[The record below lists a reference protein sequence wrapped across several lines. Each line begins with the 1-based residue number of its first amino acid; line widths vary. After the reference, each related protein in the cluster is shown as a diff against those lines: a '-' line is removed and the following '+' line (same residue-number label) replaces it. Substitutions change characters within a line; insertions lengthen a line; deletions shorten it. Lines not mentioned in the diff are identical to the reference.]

1 MAPTPILFTKTAL
14 QPVPASP
21 SHILEIDSN
30 GSPPSKQLLARA
42 GSKRGHDEIS
52 GLDEEQ
58 YARKHLA
65 TDGGVFFRSKART
78 PRSFAWRVLD
88 DRKTLEVQNVDLVKT
103 TSTDE
108 GASWLT
114 FRLSFGGAAA
124 LRNGIAFADAVGSD
138 ALDVYVL
145 TEAKELLAFTL
156 KRDLLT
162 RGSVPDNLETSAV
175 VKRWSSSS
183 LSFRHPWRIHAVS
196 SLEVVVALA
205 DGGLLRLTRHANEN
219 GSQWHDSLLS
229 EGGWGGALTLRK
241 LNPLARRQT
250 VRHGDLDLA
259 LDAVVDLAKSPDGKY
274 LWTVSLDH
282 WLRAWNTET
291 GKVVAKHDLLGEE
304 VDGEA
309 EKKRQQYA
317 MGGQQGRLL
326 QIVQLPKDATDGD
339 EMAVN
344 RADDYCIV
352 LHSPKDHQ
360 IKFYRVHY
368 TLTAGEEGVRCEDL
382 QPRTQLV
389 PPVDQMMNTNIW
401 YLEDF
406 CVQPGV
412 EWFGSRLWLRARS
425 GAVCRVFNLTFDL
438 LDQAGALSGLREQ
451 WQSGWVAVSA
461 GSSTTDELRL
471 LADFPGDLD
480 YTSSL
485 SSTPTE
491 KWLAFIFYPGRFSL
505 ASIETALHIYRKGRG
520 LQTASSMGLHQQQE
534 PLLERLT
541 SSITSKVLLRRGLD
555 DQPDYDRFQQDIQ
568 AQWHTFYSLLSHLHN
583 RRHESVGFAFD
594 AEDGLLWHILADFVA
609 PVRALSG
616 LEKHVANIDILS
628 RSSDPKHAV
637 ENAGALYGDIYQEQ
651 MVAHDETKNEGVY
664 LSRLLSAAREL
675 RRSLSPSARSKL
687 AEGAAIDALVFDSES
702 QAGRAAAMF
711 ERAGFDSEVSD
722 EDYDALQAAVECLG
736 GIGALTDDHLMAILG
751 WLELEGTEKGLI
763 KAKSTICSF
772 GVKTTVEIARE
783 TLDFHR
789 NIILDLLALVVFMSG
804 AFEQDE
810 LEENFNAEDMYEHAM
825 MHLRRTELLS
835 WLAKSESESTQIIPT
850 SAHSD
855 QEAEL
860 TTRVT
865 LLEDIFIGDWKFV
878 RTQQGHLAMAEAIT
892 ASAKAWSQGIDLR
905 DWDGITGHMLSF
917 LLKHKE
923 VELAQDFLRFTTGE
937 TAWSSYLRGRLHI
950 STGQYAQATID
961 LKAAAEV
968 LSSEG
973 PMDTANFLAADERNY
988 FGSGHAEYFQHVA
1001 ALFER
1006 CRAWSYVADCA
1017 GLALEHAQWVPNFAQ
1032 RMAEIDSIKNAN
1044 NSPAQRRM
1052 QAGGEEVHLL
1062 KLMHT
1067 RNEILGRL
1075 FTALRET
1082 GRWREAYEALAKIVG
1097 PPLQRSNLKKLI
1109 DGMIKQGDA
1118 VPELLALP
1126 FEGQLAIEA
1135 DKVLAEAAKKNLA
1148 ARSSGAPTA
1157 VQILY
1162 AFRAQRSD
1170 FRGAA
1175 EILYEHLQDLRT
1187 SQNHRRA
1194 VQDPEDE
1201 TLPQLYVLLINTLA
1215 CAGEDEAY
1223 LLAQG
1228 TGLGAKRRLVT
1239 LDELR
1244 REYAVELDK
1253 RSDMLHGRYA
1263 LVGDESMDVL

>member
-1 MAPTPILFTKTAL
+1 MIPPPILFTETAL

-21 SHILEIDSN
+21 SHILHIDSN
-30 GSPPSKQLLARA
+30 SNSPPKQLLARA

-65 TDGGVFFRSKART
+65 TDGGVVFRSKARA
-78 PRSFAWRVLD
+78 PRSFAWRMLD
-88 DRKTLEVQNVDLVKT
+88 DRKTLEIHNVDLVKG

-114 FRLSFGGAAA
+114 LRLSFGGAAA
-124 LRNGIAFADAVGSD
+124 LRNGVAFADSLGSD

-145 TEAKELLAFTL
+145 TEAKELLTFTL

-162 RGSVPDNLETSAV
+162 RGNVPENLETSAV
-175 VKRWSSSS
+175 VKRWSNSS

-196 SLEVVVALA
+196 SLELVMALT
-205 DGGLLRLTRHANEN
+205 DGGLLRLTRQANES

-229 EGGWGGALTLRK
+229 EGGWGSTLTLRK

-259 LDAVVDLAKSPDGKY
+259 MDAVVDLAKSPDGKHV
-274 LWTVSLDH
+274 WTVSLDH

-291 GKVVAKHDLLGEE
+291 GKVVARHDLLGEK

-309 EKKRQQYA
+309 EKKKQQYA

-326 QIVQLPKDATDGD
+326 QVVQLPTNATDGD
-339 EMAVN
+339 EMAVD
-344 RADDYCIV
+344 RADNYCIV

-360 IKFYRVHY
+360 MKFYRVHY
-368 TLTAGEEGVRCEDL
+368 TLTAGEESVRCEDL
-382 QPRTQLV
+382 QPQSQLV

-406 CVQPGV
+406 CVQPGID
-412 EWFGSRLWLRARS
+412 WFETCLWIRARS

-438 LDQAGALSGLREQ
+438 LDQAGAPARLREH
-451 WQSGWVAVSA
+451 WQSKWVAVSA
-461 GSSTTDELRL
+461 GSSTSDELRL
-471 LADFPGDLD
+471 SADFPGELD
-480 YTSSL
+480 CTSSL

-491 KWLAFIFYPGRFSL
+491 KWLTFIFSPGRFSL

-520 LQTASSMGLHQQQE
+520 LQSAISKGLHQQQE

-555 DQPDYDRFQQDIQ
+555 DQPDYDRYQQDIQ
-568 AQWHTFYSLLSHLHN
+568 AQWQTFYSLLSHLHN
-583 RRHESVGFAFD
+583 RRHDSVGFAFD
-594 AEDGLLWHILADFVA
+594 TEDGLPWHILADFVA

-616 LEKHVANIDILS
+616 LEKQVANIDILS
-628 RSSDPKHAV
+628 HSADPKHAV
-637 ENAGALYGDIYQEQ
+637 KNAGALYGDIYPEQ
-651 MVAHDETKNEGVY
+651 MTAHDEVKDESVY
-664 LSRLLSAAREL
+664 LSRMLSAAREL

-702 QAGRAAAMF
+702 QASRAAAMF
-711 ERAGFDSEVSD
+711 ERAGFDSEVAD

-736 GIGALTDDHLMAILG
+736 GIGALTDDHFMAILG
-751 WLELEGTEKGLI
+751 WLEVEGREQELK

-783 TLDFHR
+783 TLDFQR
-789 NIILDLLALVVFMSG
+789 GVILDLLALVVFMSG

-810 LEENFNAEDMYEHAM
+810 LEERFGAEDMYEHAM
-825 MHLRRTELLS
+825 MHLRRAELLS
-835 WLAKSESESTQIIPT
+835 WLAKRESETTQIIAA

-855 QEAEL
+855 QEIEL
-860 TTRVT
+860 TTHVT

-878 RTQQGHLAMAEAIT
+878 RSQQGHFAMTEAIT
-892 ASAKAWSQGIDLR
+892 ASGKAWSQGIDLR
-905 DWDGITGHMLSF
+905 DWDGITGHILSF

-937 TAWSSYLRGRLHI
+937 SAWSSYLRGRLHI
-950 STGQYAQATID
+950 STGEYAKASID
-961 LKAAAEV
+961 FKAVAEV
-968 LSSEG
+968 LRSEE
-973 PMDTANFLAADERNY
+973 PTDTANFLAADERNF
-988 FGSGHAEYFQHVA
+988 FGSGYAEYFQHVA

-1006 CRAWSYVADCA
+1006 SRAWSYVADFA

-1044 NSPAQRRM
+1044 NSPAQKRM
-1052 QAGGEEVHLL
+1052 EAGGEEVHLL

-1067 RNEILGRL
+1067 RNEILSRL

-1082 GRWREAYEALAKIVG
+1082 GRWREAYEALAEIVG

-1135 DKVLAEAAKKNLA
+1135 DKALAEEAKKNLA
-1148 ARSSGAPTA
+1148 ARSSGAPAA

-1175 EILYEHLQDLRT
+1175 EILYEHLQALLA
-1187 SQNHRRA
+1187 SQSHRRA

-1228 TGLGAKRRLVT
+1228 SGLGAKRRLVT

-1244 REYAVELDK
+1244 REYAAELDK